1 MLKILAF
8 AGSARKNSFN
18 KAILKIAV
26 QGATEAGAK
35 VTVIDLADFP
45 LPLMDEDLEAQSG
58 IPVNAQKFKQLMM
71 EHEGLLIA
79 SPEHNS
85 AYSALLK
92 NTLDWASRREEGE
105 KPLEVF
111 KGKVAG
117 IMAASPGALGGLRG
131 LVPLRM
137 LLENI
142 GVMVLPNQK
151 AVSKA
156 SALINEQGGIDDEQ
170 TIAGLK
176 RIGKEL
182 AETMAKLHRP

>member
-1 MLKILAF
+1 MMIRILAF
-8 AGSARKNSFN
+8 AGSARKDSYN
-18 KAILKIAV
+18 KIILKIAV
-26 QGATEAGAK
+26 QGAIDAGAK
-35 VTVIDLADFP
+35 VTLLDLADLP
-45 LPLMDEDLEAQSG
+45 LPLMDEDLEKQSG
-58 IPVNAQKFKQLMM
+58 IPANALKFKQLLK
-71 EHEGLLIA
+71 EHDGFLIA

-92 NTLDWASRREEGE
+92 NTIDWASRRAEGE
-105 KPLEVF
+105 KPLEGF
-111 KGKVAG
+111 SHKVAG

-151 AVSKA
+151 AVAKV
-156 SALINEQGGIDDEQ
+156 SALLTETGIIDDEQ

-182 AETMAKLHRP
+182 VETLAKLNR

>member
-1 MLKILAF
+1 MIRILAF
-8 AGSARKNSFN
+8 AGSARKDSYN
-18 KAILKIAV
+18 KIILKIAV
-26 QGATEAGAK
+26 QGAIDAGAK
-35 VTVIDLADFP
+35 VTLLDLADLP
-45 LPLMDEDLEAQSG
+45 LPLMDEDLEKQSG
-58 IPVNAQKFKQLMM
+58 IPANALKFKQLLK
-71 EHEGLLIA
+71 EHDGFLIA

-92 NTLDWASRREEGE
+92 NTIDWASRRAEGE
-105 KPLEVF
+105 KPLEGF
-111 KGKVAG
+111 SHKVAG

-151 AVSKA
+151 AVAKV
-156 SALINEQGGIDDEQ
+156 SALLTEKGIIDDEQ

-182 AETMAKLHRP
+182 VETLAKLNR

>member
-1 MLKILAF
+1 MIRILAF
-8 AGSARKNSFN
+8 AGSARKDSYN
-18 KAILKIAV
+18 KIILKIAV
-26 QGATEAGAK
+26 QGAIDAGAK
-35 VTVIDLADFP
+35 VTLLDLADLP
-45 LPLMDEDLEAQSG
+45 LPLMDEDLEKQSG
-58 IPVNAQKFKQLMM
+58 IPANALKFKQLLK
-71 EHEGLLIA
+71 EHDGFLIA

-92 NTLDWASRREEGE
+92 NTIDWASRRAEGE
-105 KPLEVF
+105 KPLEGF
-111 KGKVAG
+111 SHKVAG
-117 IMAASPGALGGLRG
+117 IMAASPGA

-151 AVSKA
+151 AVAKV
-156 SALINEQGGIDDEQ
+156 SALLTENGIIDDEQ

-182 AETMAKLHRP
+182 VETLAKLNR

>member
-1 MLKILAF
+1 MIRILAF

-18 KAILKIAV
+18 KAILKVAA
-26 QGATEAGAK
+26 QGAVDAGAK
-35 VTVIDLADFP
+35 VTIVDLSHFP
-45 LPLMDEDLEAQSG
+45 LPIMDEDLEAQSG
-58 IPVNAQKFKQLMM
+58 IPANAQKFKQLMM
-71 EHEGLLIA
+71 EHDGFLIA

-92 NTLDWASRREEGE
+92 NTIDWASRRAEGE

-111 KGKVAG
+111 KGKMAG

-131 LVPLRM
+131 LVSLRM
-137 LLENI
+137 LLENL

-151 AVSKA
+151 AVSKV

-182 AETMAKLHRP
+182 TETLAKLNRQ

>member
-1 MLKILAF
+1 MIRILAF
-8 AGSARKNSFN
+8 AGSARKDSYN
-18 KAILKIAV
+18 KVIVKIAA

-35 VTVIDLADFP
+35 VTLVDLADFP
-45 LPLMDEDLEAQSG
+45 MPLMNEDLEQQSG
-58 IPVNAQKFKQLMM
+58 IPDKAQKFKQLLM
-71 EHEGLLIA
+71 EHDALLIA

-92 NTLDWASRREEGE
+92 NTIDWASRRSEGE
-105 KPLEVF
+105 KPLEAF
-111 KGKVAG
+111 SGKVAG

-131 LVPLRM
+131 LAALRM

-151 AVSKA
+151 AVSKV
-156 SALINEQGGIDDEQ
+156 SALLNEQGVIDDEQ
-170 TIAGLK
+170 TIASLK

-182 AETMAKLHRP
+182 VEISAKLNR

>member
-1 MLKILAF
+1 MIRILAF
-8 AGSARKNSFN
+8 AGSARKDSFN
-18 KAILKIAV
+18 KIILKVAA

-35 VTVIDLADFP
+35 VTLIDLADFAM
-45 LPLMDEDLEAQSG
+45 PLMDEDLEKKLG
-58 IPVNAQKFKQLMM
+58 IPANALKFKQLLN
-71 EHEGLLIA
+71 EHDGLLIA

-92 NTLDWASRREEGE
+92 NTIDWASRRADGE
-105 KPLEVF
+105 KPMESF

-151 AVSKA
+151 AVAKIT
-156 SALINEQGGIDDEQ
+156 ALLDEENKIDDEQ
-170 TIAGLK
+170 TQVGLK

-182 AETMAKLHRP
+182 AETLAKLQR